1 MTKILYLPISKQV
14 HLYPNTVCKINE
26 YQLGMLD
33 DGNCWESDLAALSI
47 LSDSMA
53 ILTKSLKSS
62 NNEQEATV
70 LKKIIKK
77 LSKVCVDTDSH
88 TTIKFIALNGL
99 GNLFFPTEADTLLES
114 REISVE
120 LLKLFLAILR

>member
-1 MTKILYLPISKQV
+1 
-14 HLYPNTVCKINE
+14 
-26 YQLGMLD
+26 MLD